1 MDSWAVAGRQEAV
14 RSEYVK
20 VKDRT
25 GGDRSE
31 TVYRAMD
38 RVLEAEGEAQAS
50 IEACRLEASLIL
62 SKARNQARRVSEHA
76 QRRISRVRKVRD
88 TGTTDR
94 IEAIR
99 RDAEAERATEDSV
112 TGETKLIR
120 SAARRLAKRLTTP
133 NGCE

>member
-1 MDSWAVAGRQEAV
+1 M
-14 RSEYVK
+14 
-20 VKDRT
+20 KDRT